1 MGRWLAA
8 GAVLL
13 VGLGVAGWVCRAN
26 LKARY
31 YTHKLLTAADGDVAA
46 WVAQADG
53 WGDRVPDRLL
63 DCLTADD
70 ANTCN
75 RAGASLARL
84 QPPAVAGLLAER
96 FRRLSPVGQ
105 QAAIECATALLD
117 SQQAEVI
124 AGCRQIVRSALQHA
138 DAAVRL
144 RGAALALRPGIGQA
158 ELLAPLL
165 KDPSPEVRRIAIA
178 AVGPCRSLIADDDLL
193 DWLHDPDGDVRR
205 TTEAALRGR
214 GLRAADV
221 RLGRLLTDPR
231 LAARLDLLVQLRSDT
246 DINLS
251 VWLKRLSEDP
261 SPAVRAA
268 TVRLIHER
276 QVFQLTDRLAT
287 MSTSDPDMT
296 VRQTAVFYFSQLQPS
311 VRTVGSP

>member
-1 MGRWLAA
+1 MRRWLAA

-13 VGLGVAGWVCRAN
+13 VGFGVAGWVCRAD

-53 WGDRVPDRLL
+53 WGDRVPERLL
-63 DCLTADD
+63 DCLTGQD
-70 ANTCN
+70 ATACN
-75 RAGASLARL
+75 RAGAALARL
-84 QPPAVAGLLAER
+84 QSPVVAGLLAER
-96 FRRLSPVGQ
+96 FSRLSTAGQ
-105 QAAIECATALLD
+105 QAAIECATALVC
-117 SQQAEVI
+117 SQQAEAI
-124 AGCRQIVRSALQHA
+124 AACRQIVRSALQHA

-144 RGAALALRPGIGQA
+144 NGAALALRPEIGQA

-165 KDPSPEVRRIAIA
+165 KDPSSEVRRMAIA
-178 AVGPCRSLIADDDLL
+178 AVGPSRSLIADDDLL
-193 DWLHDPDGDVRR
+193 NWLHDPDADVRR
-205 TTEAALRGR
+205 MTDAALRGR

-231 LAARLDLLVQLRSDT
+231 PTARLDLLVQLSSDT
-246 DINLS
+246 EINLS

-276 QVFQLTDRLAT
+276 QVFQLTDRLAI
-287 MSTSDPDMT
+287 MSTSDPEMT
-296 VRQTAVFYFSQLQPS
+296 VRQTAVFYFGKLQPS